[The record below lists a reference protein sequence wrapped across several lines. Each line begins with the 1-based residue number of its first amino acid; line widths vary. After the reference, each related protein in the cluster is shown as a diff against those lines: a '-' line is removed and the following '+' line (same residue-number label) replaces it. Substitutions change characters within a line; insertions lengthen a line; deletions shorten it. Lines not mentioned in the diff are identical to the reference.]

1 MADRTALGR
10 IGLTFLAVTAG
21 VMLMA
26 VLVTTG
32 QLASRG
38 ALEAGT
44 PVTIASVGATVR

>member
-26 VLVTTG
+26 AVVTTS
-32 QLASRG
+32 QLAGRG

-44 PVTIASVGATVR
+44 PVTVASVGSTIR